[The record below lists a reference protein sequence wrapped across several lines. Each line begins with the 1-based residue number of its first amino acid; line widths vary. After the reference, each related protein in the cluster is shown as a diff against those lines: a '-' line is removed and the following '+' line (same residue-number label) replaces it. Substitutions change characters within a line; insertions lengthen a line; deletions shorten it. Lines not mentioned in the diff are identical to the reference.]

1 MNALQKYKDEY
12 EDVESRLN
20 GKVRRMQSNAMAI
33 IINVIQSCF
42 SFNIAKDK
50 KLYLDHSYDVMMPST
65 GFISA
70 LTQRCTEQNTFILL
84 SDKIT
89 TIHSL

>member
-1 MNALQKYKDEY
+1 MKYKDEY
-12 EDVESRLN
+12 EKVESRLN

-33 IINVIQSCF
+33 IINVIRRCF
-42 SFNIAKDK
+42 NFNIAKDK

-70 LTQRCTEQNTFILL
+70 LTQRSTEQNTFILL